1 MEVKKFIRAMK
12 ELKEFRSL
20 SDEVI
25 ISAMQEALTK
35 AFYKHC
41 KSDVAIVRVEMD
53 KKGTLRMIQQ
63 KQIVEE
69 VFDDEIE
76 IELEDAQLVN
86 ANYKMGDTYE
96 EEIDISTLGRAA
108 VIQAKG
114 VLKQKIREAEK
125 QMIYDAYQDKLQDM
139 VAGKIERVESN
150 YLLINIDKAIACMP
164 KNQQIP
170 NEVYREGEIINCVIT
185 QVNNQGKGAQVIVS
199 RADATLVK
207 RLFERDVPE
216 IHKGIIEIKAIARE
230 AGERTKMAVVS
241 HSENVDAVGS
251 CIGPRGARVSLISEE
266 LGGEKIDIF
275 KWNDDITE
283 LIKNALSPAV
293 VLAVIDSTERKDGLI
308 VVVNDDQLSLAIG
321 KKGKNAR
328 LAVKLTG
335 CKIDIKSVSDMD
347 KMGIDWKRIAKERQE
362 RYEEEKR
369 LQKEMAQQQKYE
381 ESRQEGMASIEEIGV
396 DYISEADII
405 EIDFIEDQKE
415 NEKVEVVGEETT
427 IAETIEEVKTEE
439 VVEEVEPVVEVEEVE
454 TENEEIEESD
464 LERAARI
471 AKESRK
477 EGRVG
482 AKDGFVSKFEEIA
495 GTTTTAQETTTRS
508 RKRFDDKEERRRP
521 TYDISS
527 KDYGMK
533 PIYTEEELA
542 EIEEQEYEQEN
553 DNWINDDIDFDEYD
567 EYYD

>member
-1 MEVKKFIRAMK
+1 MKVKNFVKVVK
-12 ELKEFRSL
+12 EFKEFRSL

-25 ISAMQEALTK
+25 ISAMKEALTK
-35 AFYKHC
+35 AFLKQFKQDYAA
-41 KSDVAIVRVEMD
+41 DALVRVEVD
-53 KKGTLRMIQQ
+53 KTGIIRMFQQ
-63 KQIVEE
+63 KNVVLEEQIE
-69 VFDDEIE
+69 DDEIQ
-76 IELEDAQLVN
+76 ISLEEAQRYNQALQV
-86 ANYKMGDTYE
+86 GDVYE
-96 EEIDISTLGRAA
+96 EEVDITTLGRAA

-125 QMIYDAYQDKLQDM
+125 QMIYDAYKDKLQDM
-139 VAGKIERVESN
+139 ISGKIERIESTH
-150 YLLINIDKAIACMP
+150 LLINIDKTMACMP
-164 KNQQIP
+164 LNQQIP
-170 NEVYREGEIINCVIT
+170 GEKYREGEMINCVIT
-185 QVNNQGKGAQVIVS
+185 QVNDQGKGSQVIVS

-230 AGERTKMAVVS
+230 AGERTKMAVMS
-241 HSENVDAVGS
+241 HSENIDAVGS
-251 CIGPRGARVSLISEE
+251 CIGPRGARVSMISEE

-275 KWNDDITE
+275 RWNDDVTE
-283 LIKNALSPAV
+283 LIKNALSPAA

-347 KMGIDWKRIAKERQE
+347 AMGIDWKRIAKERQE

-369 LQKEMAQQQKYE
+369 IQKELAQQQKYE
-381 ESRQEGMASIEEIGV
+381 ESRNEGIATIEEIGV
-396 DYISEADII
+396 DYISEANVI
-405 EIDFIEDQKE
+405 EVDYIESLKAE
-415 NEKVEVVGEETT
+415 EAKAVEETVVVEEAVVEKVEAV
-427 IAETIEEVKTEE
+427 E
-439 VVEEVEPVVEVEEVE
+439 VVAA
-454 TENEEIEESD
+454 EEIKEESE

-482 AKDGFVSKFEEIA
+482 AKAEYVSKFEEIA
-495 GTTTTAQETTTRS
+495 GNNEKQLDTPVRS

-527 KDYGMK
+527 KDYEMK

-542 EIEEQEYEQEN
+542 EIEAEEYEDESKS
-553 DNWINDDIDFDEYD
+553 WINDDIDFDEYD
-567 EYYD
+567 QYYE

>member
-41 KSDVAIVRVEMD
+41 KSDVAIVRVEID

-96 EEIDISTLGRAA
+96 EEIDISSLGRAA

-275 KWNDDITE
+275 KWNDDVSE

-415 NEKVEVVGEETT
+415 NE
-427 IAETIEEVKTEE
+427 
-439 VVEEVEPVVEVEEVE
+439 VVEEVVNEEEPTVAEIIEEKVVEEVVAEANEEENEEVEESE
-454 TENEEIEESD
+454 

-542 EIEEQEYEQEN
+542 EIEEQEYEEEN
-553 DNWINDDIDFDEYD
+553 DNWINEDIDFDQYD

>member
-1 MEVKKFIRAMK
+1 MKVKNFVKVVK
-12 ELKEFRSL
+12 EFKEFRSL

-25 ISAMQEALTK
+25 ISAMKEALTK
-35 AFYKHC
+35 AFLKQF
-41 KSDVAIVRVEMD
+41 KQDFAADALVRVEVD
-53 KKGTLRMIQQ
+53 KTGVIRMFQQ
-63 KQIVEE
+63 KNVVLEEQIE
-69 VFDDEIE
+69 DDEIQISVE
-76 IELEDAQLVN
+76 EAQSFDESLQV
-86 ANYKMGDTYE
+86 GDVYE
-96 EEIDISTLGRAA
+96 QEVDITSLGRAA

-125 QMIYDAYQDKLQDM
+125 QMVYDAYQDKLQDM
-139 VAGKIERVESN
+139 ITGKIERVEPT
-150 YLLINIDKAIACMP
+150 YLLINIDKAMACMP
-164 KNQQIP
+164 QNQQIP
-170 NEVYREGEIINCVIT
+170 GETYREGDKINCVIT

-199 RADATLVK
+199 RSDATLVK

-251 CIGPRGARVSLISEE
+251 CIGPRGSRVSMISEE
-266 LGGEKIDIF
+266 LNGEKIDIF

-283 LIKNALSPAV
+283 LIKNALAPAN
-293 VLAVIDSTERKDGLI
+293 VLAVIDSAERKDGLI

-347 KMGIDWKRIAKERQE
+347 AMGIDWKRIAKERQE

-369 LQKEMAQQQKYE
+369 IQKELAQQQKYE
-381 ESRQEGMASIEEIGV
+381 DSRNEGMVTIEEIGV
-396 DYISEADII
+396 EYISEADVI
-405 EIDFIEDQKE
+405 EVDY
-415 NEKVEVVGEETT
+415 VEEMK
-427 IAETIEEVKTEE
+427 AKE
-439 VVEEVEPVVEVEEVE
+439 VVEEVVAPVVEETVVESEPVEETTPVV
-454 TENEEIEESD
+454 EESE

-471 AKESRK
+471 AKEKRS
-477 EGRVG
+477 EGHFG
-482 AKDGFVSKFEEIA
+482 AKEEYVSKFEDIA
-495 GTTTTAQETTTRS
+495 GNNDKQLDTPVRS

-521 TYDISS
+521 TYDLGS

-542 EIEEQEYEQEN
+542 EIEQEEYEEEEN
-553 DNWINDDIDFDEYD
+553 SWINEDIDFDEYD
-567 EYYD
+567 EYYE